1 LVTHLHGVRF
11 AALLA
16 AGLAA
21 TSSFAAGSAEAT
33 PAKDPPAASAKAP
46 PGSAE
51 ATPGPP
57 ADAPAAIPSW
67 KGAYTGARSQR
78 GERYYARR
86 YGVDQLQ
93 VRSISSGSSLE
104 FRYRVLDAEKAAV
117 LNDKSAKPYLVDQ
130 KTGSRLTVP
139 TMEKIGM
146 LRQTATPEPER
157 QYWMV
162 FANPGKLVKPG
173 QRVDVVIGAFRA
185 TSLTVE

>member
-1 LVTHLHGVRF
+1 MRKLMSQQGVRL
-11 AALLA
+11 AVALLA
-16 AGLAA
+16 GLAPPA
-21 TSSFAAGSAEAT
+21 FAAGSGEAT
-33 PAKDPPAASAKAP
+33 PAKDPPAASAKV
-46 PGSAE
+46 
-51 ATPGPP
+51 PP
-57 ADAPAAIPSW
+57 AEAPAAIPSW

-78 GERYYARR
+78 GEMYYARR

-117 LNDKSAKPYLVDQ
+117 LNDKGAKPYLVDQ

-146 LRQTATPEPER
+146 LRQTATPEPGRE
-157 QYWMV
+157 YWMV

-173 QRVDVVIGAFRA
+173 QRVDVVVGAFRA
-185 TSLTVE
+185 SSLTVE

>member
-1 LVTHLHGVRF
+1 MVTHLHGVRF

-21 TSSFAAGSAEAT
+21 ASSFAAGSAEAT
-33 PAKDPPAASAKAP
+33 LAKDPPGSAKAT

-51 ATPGPP
+51 AG
-57 ADAPAAIPSW
+57 AAPAQPAGVVVRPPH
-67 KGAYTGARSQR
+67 AGARSQR
-78 GERYYARR
+78 GEMYYARR

-146 LRQTATPEPER
+146 LRQTATPQPER
-157 QYWMV
+157 EYWMV